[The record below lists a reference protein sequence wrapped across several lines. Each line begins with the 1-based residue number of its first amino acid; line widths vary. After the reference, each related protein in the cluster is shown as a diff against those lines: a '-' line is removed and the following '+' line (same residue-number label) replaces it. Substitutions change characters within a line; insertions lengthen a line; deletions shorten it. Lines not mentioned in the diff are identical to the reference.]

1 MRPVFFFPMRLV
13 LLAAAAAAAPVRF
26 VVLKRGHSGST
37 WFSALLQEL
46 HLTFFMDEALS
57 AKALAGASRDDV
69 AKYLDAALAAPA
81 GQFQSSA
88 RPKPIQW
95 RAQSRRAERCHVRRR
110 GCDLA
115 AVGLGVAPLARRRR
129 TAPPDWFAA
138 VLAAAAPKVVVWLRT
153 NVVKMVFATHGRK
166 GALVAHRRLA
176 RAEPAAFLRECR
188 SGVARNAALAALA
201 AKLPSTKT
209 VFYEAVQRDAA
220 REMNAVR
227 RFLGLPKR
235 TTNFTTASVKRGADD
250 LRTVLPNFDDLSAA
264 LAGDPCLR
272 AMLHARAP
280 VVFPPCNS
288 STWL

>member
-1 MRPVFFFPMRLV
+1 MYKRQ
-13 LLAAAAAAAPVRF
+13 VRF

-138 VLAAAAPKVVVWLRT
+138 VLAAVQQVYPEEL
-153 NVVKMVFATHGRK
+153 
-166 GALVAHRRLA
+166 
-176 RAEPAAFLRECR
+176 AEPAGFSAAFKLRPYQRQSLAFC
-188 SGVARNAALAALA
+188 VNAERQTGALFGSVEAL
-201 AKLPSTKT
+201 
-209 VFYEAVQRDAA
+209 A
-220 REMNAVR
+220 REMQ
-227 RFLGLPKR
+227 
-235 TTNFTTASVKRGADD
+235 
-250 LRTVLPNFDDLSAA
+250 SA
-264 LAGDPCLR
+264 LEEGGE
-272 AMLHARAP
+272 
-280 VVFPPCNS
+280 
-288 STWL
+288 